1 MRDGDPLTDDERLV
15 LAQESALV
23 LHEQIHDLE
32 RLLGGIRSNLAVRM
46 AESYQ
51 DAEKLETLVRYKR
64 SEVRGVVV
72 NWEVKVYPRQV

>member
-1 MRDGDPLTDDERLV
+1 MTENERLV
-15 LAQESALV
+15 LAQESAVV

-32 RLLGGIRSNLAVRM
+32 MLLGRIRSNLAVRM

-72 NWEVKVYPRQV
+72 DWEVKAYLRRV